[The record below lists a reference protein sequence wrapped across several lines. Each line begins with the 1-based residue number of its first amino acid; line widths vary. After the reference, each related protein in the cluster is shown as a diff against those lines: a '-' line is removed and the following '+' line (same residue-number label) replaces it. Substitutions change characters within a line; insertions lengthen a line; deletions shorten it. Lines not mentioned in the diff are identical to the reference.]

1 MSNNILIYTFRT
13 FPWVERLKSISED
26 VVILGKLKEDIK
38 KVENILLSDKYSLVL
53 GIAKSENNSLFESK
67 GVNQFN
73 RNKIVKDG
81 KDSYTLY
88 YPSNGFNNIKIND
101 SFTTSFCNSSIYQIA
116 RFIEIEN
123 LKIDHSFVHI
133 KENDIDM
140 LRVYLKENIP

>member
-13 FPWVERLKSISED
+13 FPWMERLKSISED

-81 KDSYTLY
+81 KDSYTLN

-101 SFTTSFCNSSIYQIA
+101 SFTTSFCNWSIYQIA

-123 LKIDHSFVHI
+123 LKVDHSFVHI
-133 KENDIDM
+133 KESDIV
-140 LRVYLKENIP
+140 LLESYIKRYS